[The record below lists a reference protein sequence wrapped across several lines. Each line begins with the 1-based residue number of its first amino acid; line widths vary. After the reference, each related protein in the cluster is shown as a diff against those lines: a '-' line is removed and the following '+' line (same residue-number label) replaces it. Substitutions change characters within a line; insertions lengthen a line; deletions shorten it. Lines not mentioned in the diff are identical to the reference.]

1 MLPVR
6 GCAIITSVRL
16 MMAST
21 VQTILAGNKQH
32 FTHIPS
38 TSRSSRLK
46 ITPRPRACRARMIA
60 TIVSEL
66 SIFEQTRV
74 FRSGSLF
81 RGGFDDIVSGVS
93 VFVTTVQLSEF
104 ACQNSTMSTQIHGS
118 GKVLVVPGD
127 QETQGRLENLI
138 ILCYDVASPQK
149 SGN

>member
-1 MLPVR
+1 M
-6 GCAIITSVRL
+6 
-16 MMAST
+16 
-21 VQTILAGNKQH
+21 LAGNKQH

-38 TSRSSRLK
+38 TSRSSGLK
-46 ITPRPRACRARMIA
+46 ITPRPRARKARMIA

-104 ACQNSTMSTQIHGS
+104 ARRNSTTSAQIHGS
-118 GKVLVVPGD
+118 GKVLIVPGEIREFNYFVLRRGFTTKKRKLGESD
-127 QETQGRLENLI
+127 RI
-138 ILCYDVASPQK
+138 CIVH
-149 SGN
+149 